1 MEEAA
6 GVDRPIDVII
16 ADDHTVVRDGIRA
29 VLEREED
36 EFRVVAEAADVP
48 STVREVREHKPDLL
62 TLDLTMPGGS
72 SLAALPSC
80 FIAHPTLAVAILTMR
95 EDPEYA
101 RQALRAGARSYV
113 LKEAEPAELLQ
124 AFRLA
129 VSGGNYLHP
138 RLGALM
144 ATGEEA
150 RSDGVVLLR
159 ARARGRAADR
169 QRLHQ
174 PPDRRAAARRRA
186 HRQDLP
192 RPRDREA
199 RASPRAPRSPRTC
212 GASASPSS
220 RRAVR
225 QRGERVQQR
234 ALACGRRPAASG
246 EGRPASGTTRRTV
259 VPLRRRRA
267 ELELAADE
275 LGALAHAAHAEAALQ
290 AVAARTEARR
300 RSGRPLPSSV
310 TDALTH
316 AIALGDADHRAAWLR
331 RGG

>member
-1 MEEAA
+1 MSADGRGTP
-6 GVDRPIDVII
+6 GVTRPIDVII

-29 VLEREED
+29 VLQREAG
-36 EFRVVAEAADVP
+36 EFRVVAEAADIP
-48 STVREVREHKPDLL
+48 TMIREVREHKPDLL

-72 SLAALPSC
+72 SLGALPSC

-129 VSGGNYLHP
+129 VAGGNYLHP

-144 ATGEEA
+144 ATGE
-150 RSDGVVLLR
+150 DGVDRRRRAER

-169 QRLHQ
+169 QRLHE
-174 PPDRRAAARRRA
+174 PGDRRAAERRRA

-199 RASPRAPRSPRTC
+199 RLLLARRDHRVRAAYRPGGLAARRR
-212 GASASPSS
+212 G

-225 QRGERVQQR
+225 WPMAYSAQSPV
-234 ALACGRRPAASG
+234 
-246 EGRPASGTTRRTV
+246 
-259 VPLRRRRA
+259 
-267 ELELAADE
+267 
-275 LGALAHAAHAEAALQ
+275 
-290 AVAARTEARR
+290 
-300 RSGRPLPSSV
+300 RSKATG
-310 TDALTH
+310 
-316 AIALGDADHRAAWLR
+316 
-331 RGG
+331 